1 MINKALIPILNSDVA
16 GIYKETIDKYFSH
29 YSIPVSWKIIKG
41 GEINKN
47 MDTFNDIVD
56 FMDAEGLIRKEPVL
70 VVGGGLVTDV

>member
-1 MINKALIPILNSDVA
+1 MA
-16 GIYKETIDKYFSH
+16 
-29 YSIPVSWKIIKG
+29 WKIIKG